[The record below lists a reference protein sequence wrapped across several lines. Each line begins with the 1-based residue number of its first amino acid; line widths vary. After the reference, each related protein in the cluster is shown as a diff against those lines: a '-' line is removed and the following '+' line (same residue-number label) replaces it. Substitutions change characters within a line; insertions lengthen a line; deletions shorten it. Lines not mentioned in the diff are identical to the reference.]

1 MIHSCLQEA
10 AVQGRKQLSLWLG
23 DREELLK
30 QLLDWAFGG
39 FKPAGPDR
47 VGGEAPLAYFSEY
60 QLHQPKNVS

>member
-10 AVQGRKQLSLWLG
+10 AVQCRKQLSLWLG

-47 VGGEAPLAYFSEY
+47 VGGESPLAHFSESKS
-60 QLHQPKNVS
+60 HQPENVS